1 MDKKIS
7 HDKDCAKEVDVLAVS
22 MRPSPI
28 LKGNNAKR
36 LLAKMEN
43 PSNNKAVFE
52 KSRELAKI
60 FKIK

>member
-1 MDKKIS
+1 MDKNKLNNI
-7 HDKDCAKEVDVLAVS
+7 KEVDVLAVS

-28 LKGNNAKR
+28 LKGNDAKR

-43 PSNNKAVFE
+43 PPNNKAVFE